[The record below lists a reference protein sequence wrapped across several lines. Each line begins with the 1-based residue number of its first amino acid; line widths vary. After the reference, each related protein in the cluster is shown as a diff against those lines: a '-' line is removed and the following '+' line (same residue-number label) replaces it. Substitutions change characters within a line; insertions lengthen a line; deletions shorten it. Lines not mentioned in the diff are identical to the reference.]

1 MLGVLFK
8 DVIRSES
15 TKAEVRCPIE
25 HSILIWV
32 SHAFGP
38 ELLRLD
44 VLNNVLPHG
53 IVSLDP
59 VHTFVAFA
67 LLKKLS
73 CVREGLPLAEASAAI
88 SCCANVRGCGWDTT
102 LAPHAL
108 RLVVLRREVLKR
120 LGFLGSHLLWS
131 ALFVDTP
138 LVLRLI
144 ISVLLLLRAKLGIS
158 IVHSIAIWCCGECL
172 NLVHCVIFRIHLL
185 YRVIVRLGRE
195 SLRVLG

>member
-1 MLGVLFK
+1 LLGVLFE

-15 TKAEVRCPIE
+15 TKAEVRGPIE

-67 LLKKLS
+67 LLKKLN

-88 SCCANVRGCGWDTT
+88 SC
-102 LAPHAL
+102 
-108 RLVVLRREVLKR
+108 
-120 LGFLGSHLLWS
+120 
-131 ALFVDTP
+131 
-138 LVLRLI
+138 
-144 ISVLLLLRAKLGIS
+144 
-158 IVHSIAIWCCGECL
+158 
-172 NLVHCVIFRIHLL
+172 
-185 YRVIVRLGRE
+185 
-195 SLRVLG
+195 